1 MPSFPNINLGSL
13 MALPNIK
20 TSFLGGI
27 LVENACQDIYLL
39 HNADCKRQN
48 ISPRPV
54 YVICTAKRQWNTLPV
69 CIHTAHLC
77 YLHGRPWRHGS
88 NHSGCGLPV
97 CRLQV
102 SQSVTTICKHCITSS
117 DWLML
122 VMAQCSWIPKQM
134 CRLYP
139 WA

>member
-1 MPSFPNINLGSL
+1 MVLKHPFIHYNSTAELKVLSCAKNVCKTMPSFPNINLGSL

-54 YVICTAKRQWNTLPV
+54 YVICTAKRQ
-69 CIHTAHLC
+69 
-77 YLHGRPWRHGS
+77 
-88 NHSGCGLPV
+88 
-97 CRLQV
+97 
-102 SQSVTTICKHCITSS
+102 
-117 DWLML
+117 
-122 VMAQCSWIPKQM
+122 
-134 CRLYP
+134 
-139 WA
+139 